1 MHYVANYIN
10 GNINQE
16 HTKRG
21 LMRITHSFGKLRL
34 GKEIGEDVQFL
45 LANKRGGFCGFSAV
59 PTSRYQGLYFE
70 HNWIL
75 HKSLETIELINA
87 PEIKDI
93 INKLIEERKYN
104 VVINLEK
111 VSYIDSSG
119 IGALISSL
127 SNLKKYQ
134 GGLKIINVFASV
146 RKVFELTKLTSF
158 FEIFSSEEEAI
169 NSFS

>member
-1 MHYVANYIN
+1 MDI
-10 GNINQE
+10 
-16 HTKRG
+16 
-21 LMRITHSFGKLRL
+21 
-34 GKEIGEDVQFL
+34 
-45 LANKRGGFCGFSAV
+45 NKRTKDDIVILDITGEID
-59 PTSRYQGLYFE
+59 LY
-70 HNWIL
+70 
-75 HKSLETIELINA
+75 NA

-93 INKLIEERKYN
+93 INKLIEEQKYN
-104 VVINLEK
+104 VIINLEK

-158 FEIFSSEEEAI
+158 FEIFESEDEAVG
-169 NSFS
+169 SFSS

>member
-1 MHYVANYIN
+1 MDIN
-10 GNINQE
+10 TRNKGDIVILDIA
-16 HTKRG
+16 G
-21 LMRITHSFGKLRL
+21 
-34 GKEIGEDVQFL
+34 EID
-45 LANKRGGFCGFSAV
+45 
-59 PTSRYQGLYFE
+59 LY
-70 HNWIL
+70 
-75 HKSLETIELINA
+75 NA

-93 INKLIEERKYN
+93 INKLIEEKKFN
-104 VVINLEK
+104 VIINLDQ

-158 FEIFSSEEEAI
+158 FEIYDLEDEAV
-169 NSFS
+169 NAFNR